1 MKLRGLT
8 PALGLMLLMTL
19 GLSTGLRADDKAQ
32 ALLPLKRMTV
42 GPYDNFQAT
51 VDEAEAFLYY
61 TRSENLSSQIMRLNL
76 KTGLNEAITASDA
89 DAKTPALSPDGKI
102 LAINYFKNDAKGD
115 ICLLRDKEIECITKK
130 GVVDHS
136 PVWLGND
143 RLAYISSDDSGR
155 MSQLQIY
162 NLGKKSTETIF
173 KGELY
178 APDLSPD
185 GKTLIFKGKKN
196 ELVLYEVSARKILR
210 TLLVDLPGLT
220 GPSRFSADG
229 RYLYFAQYMLDSNRD
244 LQIDGRDAAAIYR
257 YDVSQTGD
265 VKPIQI
271 TSLDQN
277 CSFPYPSKQYLYMT
291 CAFEGAL
298 DIYRGPLNGTVPTS
312 WIAEDL
318 DEAHRVARSYSDR
331 ILFLNHLHARLFK
344 LTDAEYEERL
354 MQNFVFA
361 GEYQPADY
369 YVQSLLARGPGHD
382 DLKAWQILFNSYAR
396 WEVLPQ
402 KKNLGAFA
410 EFIRDQRKLL
420 AKLPKGQAG
429 ALTDAYLDFFA
440 NQFDSA
446 QSKVQKLQFGDELG
460 LYLQNR
466 LAKLSLKEKYPKFL
480 EARVLQVEGSEEN
493 RLYFLSLWLSE
504 LSSSDPSQAIAA
516 LKLKLKEPATD
527 LLDNEMDLYKLVQS
541 KNKQDVLANYRSI
554 VNRVK
559 KLKDDY
565 FAMRLLFNRSIVVL
579 YQNKRSRDMADIVS
593 LWLSYLKR
601 ESKEYPYAVEAM
613 RQNSLDLAYQ
623 FYHAKGPEK
632 NLAIGAFYDSIR
644 ISDDLESHYQHSL
657 LNLDK
662 WPELTKNYDNMI
674 SQGLIKPESK
684 VFIETLRRV
693 VKPAKA
699 LEAKDYEEAAGAIE
713 RIDDSH
719 LGIGVKY
726 LFLGFLYQKQLDFT
740 IKGFKYDA
748 NLAEKAH
755 KAYLFAIDGA
765 LQNDR
770 VQASALQNLG
780 VLHLKIRN
788 YTLASEF
795 LTQRGNIAYFS
806 GDEEL
811 AVLWLK
817 AKAMYLS
824 YRSIDA
830 YQTMKTAL
838 GLNPPAQILPA
849 FQEKT
854 AFYAWNAGENL
865 EAEKLFKK
873 LSPEIMTPSV
883 RLGYAHALIAQR
895 KGAEAEAQLARVL
908 QSISAKAKIEDADA
922 PALKIQPLKLRFI
935 ALGLV
940 AQAFGV
946 DLSRKVKALEERL
959 ALYPTIIDNA
969 KKLHFQAETLS
980 DQKLKEWQD
989 LAQLY
994 LQNGQKERAIQAL
1007 NRSLDEAALHGKDF
1021 GYLNSTIIT
1030 VLKNTWLRSTMI
1042 PASNDK
1048 SRALVQALDKEFNDQ
1063 KEFTPLVTQKWAEM
1077 KLIQAAFLDGNYE
1090 KASAELFNGKAVER
1104 LKKDKPDLFHN
1115 LSRYRFEVAQDAH
1128 TGTGA

>member
-1 MKLRGLT
+1 MKFRGLS
-8 PALGLMLLMTL
+8 AVL
-19 GLSTGLRADDKAQ
+19 GLSWILGLAIELHAEDKAQ

-51 VDEAEAFLYY
+51 VDEGEAFLYY
-61 TRSENLSSQIMRLNL
+61 TRSENLSSQIMRLDL
-76 KTGLNEAITASDA
+76 KTGLNQSITPIDA
-89 DAKTPALSPDGKI
+89 DAKTPALSPDGKV

-115 ICLLRDKEIECITKK
+115 ICLLREKAIECITKK

-155 MSQLQIY
+155 LSQLQVY
-162 NLGKKSTETIF
+162 SLGKKSTETIF

-185 GKTLIFKGKKN
+185 GKTLVFKGKKN
-196 ELVLYEVSARKILR
+196 ELVLYDVGGRKIFR

-244 LQIDGRDAAAIYR
+244 LVIDGRDAAAIYR

-312 WIAEDL
+312 WTAEDL
-318 DEAHRVARSYSDR
+318 EEGHRVARSYSDR
-331 ILFLNHLHARLFK
+331 ILFLNHSHARLFK

-361 GEYQPADY
+361 GEFQPAGY
-369 YVQSLLARGPGHD
+369 YVQTLLARGPGHE

-420 AKLPKGQAG
+420 AKLPKSQAS
-429 ALTDAYLDFFA
+429 ALTEAYLDYFA
-440 NQFDSA
+440 NQFDGA
-446 QSKVQKLQFGDELG
+446 QAKMQKLQFSDELG
-460 LYLQNR
+460 LYLQTR
-466 LAKLSLKEKYPKFL
+466 LAKMSLKEKYPKFL
-480 EARVLQVEGSEEN
+480 ETRVLQVEGSEEN

-504 LSSSDPSQAIAA
+504 LPSTDPSQAIAV
-516 LKLKLKEPATD
+516 LKAKVKEPATD
-527 LLDNEMDLYKLVQS
+527 MLDNEMDLYKLVQS
-541 KNKQDVLANYRSI
+541 KEKKDVLANYRSI

-601 ESKEYPYAVEAM
+601 DSKEYPYAVEAM

-623 FYHAKGPEK
+623 FYHAAGPEK
-632 NLAIGAFYDSIR
+632 NFAIGAFYDSIR

-657 LNLDK
+657 LNFDK
-662 WPELTKNYDNMI
+662 WPELIKNYDTMI
-674 SQGLIKPESK
+674 AQGLIKPESK
-684 VFIETLRRV
+684 AFIETLRKI
-693 VKPAKA
+693 VKPATPP
-699 LEAKDYEEAAGAIE
+699 EAKDYEEAAQAIE
-713 RIDDSH
+713 RIEDSH

-726 LFLGFLYQKQLDFT
+726 LFLGYLYQKQLDFS
-740 IKGFKYDA
+740 IKGFEYDS

-806 GDEEL
+806 NDEQL

-824 YRSIDA
+824 YRSLDA
-830 YQTMKTAL
+830 FQTMKIAL
-838 GLNPPAQILPA
+838 GLNPPAEALPA
-849 FQEKT
+849 FHEKA

-873 LSPEIMTPSV
+873 LPPQTITPSV
-883 RLGYAHALIAQR
+883 RLGYAHALIAQK
-895 KGAEAEAQLARVL
+895 KGVEAEAQLAGLL
-908 QSISAKAKIEDADA
+908 QSISPKAKIEAADA
-922 PALKIQPLKLRFI
+922 PDLKIQPLKLRFI
-935 ALGLV
+935 ALGLLV
-940 AQAFGV
+940 QAFGV
-946 DLSRKVKALEERL
+946 DLNKKVKALEERL

-969 KKLHFQAETLS
+969 KSLHFQAETLS
-980 DQKLKEWQD
+980 DQKVKEWQD
-989 LAQLY
+989 MAQLY
-994 LQNGQKERAIQAL
+994 LQNGQKDKAMKAL
-1007 NRSLDEAALHGKDF
+1007 NNSLDEASKHGEDF
-1021 GYLNSTIIT
+1021 GYLNSTVISA
-1030 VLKNTWLRSTMI
+1030 LKNTWLRSSVL
-1042 PASNDK
+1042 PASKAK
-1048 SRALVQALDKEFNDQ
+1048 SHTLVQKLDKEFNDQ
-1063 KEFTPLVTQKWAEM
+1063 KEFTPLVTQKWAEL
-1077 KLIQAAFLDGNYE
+1077 KLIQAAFLDGEYE
-1090 KASAELFNGKAVER
+1090 KASAELFKTKALES
-1104 LKKDKPDLFHN
+1104 LKKDKPELFQN
-1115 LSRYRFEVAQDAH
+1115 LSRYRFEVAQDARS
-1128 TGTGA
+1128 GPVI